1 MMGEELV
8 DWKGPLVAVHRVTGE
23 CRLIEQPCHEYND
36 DPEMVDS
43 YAVSDEFVGDYN
55 CFDKFGNN
63 EDPDRTPW
71 DVRNNRSNTMTD
83 TTKLAERIEALE
95 GDERIWFIRAYEAV
109 HGTECIDPKAWRRFE
124 DLVNAGAFLDAA
136 MTLVPEGWEY
146 TIRKR
151 HVELR
156 HPVQRAFD
164 AEATGAT
171 PALALCAAAIRAQ
184 EAHNG

>member
-1 MMGEELV
+1 
-8 DWKGPLVAVHRVTGE
+8 
-23 CRLIEQPCHEYND
+23 
-36 DPEMVDS
+36 
-43 YAVSDEFVGDYN
+43 
-55 CFDKFGNN
+55 
-63 EDPDRTPW
+63 
-71 DVRNNRSNTMTD
+71 MTD

-136 MTLVPEGWEY
+136 MTLVPEGWNWLVG
-146 TIRKR
+146 TDAG
-151 HVELR
+151 VGFQSALLR
-156 HPVQRAFD
+156 HGE
-164 AEATGAT
+164 EAPIEAIAAT